1 VDSKYYQF
9 HYISVINKNKRD
21 MRTQETQE
29 QKEQR
34 VKSLLEMYKIINKDY
49 VIIQIHDEVILCFV
63 SKNEAIE
70 YIKDEI
76 AYANNHNNKDDLFHY
91 LLVYYLINEGQKII
105 DVNYRT
111 ELKLSGNEEIICK

>member
-1 VDSKYYQF
+1 MK
-9 HYISVINKNKRD
+9 
-21 MRTQETQE
+21 EE
-29 QKEQR
+29 EKEQR
-34 VKSLLEMYKIINKDY
+34 VKSLIESYKNINKDY
-49 VIIQIHDEVILCFV
+49 VIIQIHDEVILCFA
-63 SKNEAIE
+63 SKNEAIK

>member
-1 VDSKYYQF
+1 M
-9 HYISVINKNKRD
+9 INENNVVLNEVVEKFLT
-21 MRTQETQE
+21 MLE
-29 QKEQR
+29 KEQR
-34 VKSLLEMYKIINKDY
+34 IKSLIESYKNINKDY

-76 AYANNHNNKDDLFHY
+76 AYANNHNNKDYLFHY